1 MGCKIGMAQNL
12 DCAMEHSVARDNR
25 DDQLKA
31 RFSLL
36 PAQALNHVA
45 MALTLGEEKHTHDDF
60 EANPDMRDAN
70 TEYDAVFRHYVAWR
84 CGAREDTET
93 RLHPL
98 AHAAAR
104 ALIAL
109 QLALDWEE

>member
-1 MGCKIGMAQNL
+1 MGSEIGVAKNL
-12 DCAMEHSVARDNR
+12 DYAMEHSVARDKR
-25 DDQLKA
+25 DDPLKA
-31 RFSLL
+31 RFTLL
-36 PAQALNHVA
+36 PVQALHHVA
-45 MALTLGEEKHTHDDF
+45 MALTLGEEKHAHDDF
-60 EANPDMRDAN
+60 EANPDMRDTN

-84 CGAREDTET
+84 CGASEDAET